1 MSENENMNLYCIT
14 TAGNETF
21 HGKLKSYLSRD
32 ETVTRCT
39 GSFGR
44 FVLGEIMSSSIVKY

>member
-32 ETVTRCT
+32 ETVTQCT
-39 GSFGR
+39 DSLGK
-44 FVLGEIMSSSIVKY
+44 FVLCEIIGPSMVD